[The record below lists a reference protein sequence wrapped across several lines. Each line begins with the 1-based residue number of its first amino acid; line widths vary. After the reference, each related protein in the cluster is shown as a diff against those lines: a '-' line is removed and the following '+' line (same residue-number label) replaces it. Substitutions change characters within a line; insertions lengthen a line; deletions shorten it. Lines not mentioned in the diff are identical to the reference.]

1 MQQIIDAAMN
11 KARINA
17 QGQVQAANAAA
28 QGQIGSAKMASE
40 GNVLGNIWSQ
50 PANFGSIMG
59 DIYGNYAGNTGAQ
72 GANYA
77 NAYGGLSAGLS
88 GLGNSSSA
96 NYGAYTAG
104 LNNAGNNYGAQANAN
119 SNAEAAR
126 QAAVGNIGSAALGA
140 YGGGINAALGA
151 YGLQQQAYNLAMGQ
165 AANANQGAVSSL
177 GQSRNNALAGLGNA
191 YAALG
196 GSAAQLGGAG
206 LNASQA
212 SRTDNYQ
219 DQIARNNQ
227 ITRSTSTDQANMYG
241 GGSGDYSG
249 GYGYGGG
256 NQFVAGGPDGTIASG
271 SYGSPGGSASGAGSN
286 YYDMGGTRNAQ
297 SDSYGSNDSYARQTN
312 RATQVTGPQMDAFR
326 ASLGAGMA
334 GIGGALGG
342 LNAARGDV
350 MNNDYLSAL
359 QSANSGAV
367 RALGDANAAAGGR
380 IEGFLDQGLSGLLRL
395 GGQGYNNSRKGMDQY
410 YANAGQVADNQNSIL
425 GLLTAGYGDA
435 QNRLGGLGSA
445 MMGGYGNT
453 VGNIDNVRGDLRS
466 GMDNATGNVQGL
478 YDGSVGNWM
487 SGKRDPMDRLLPAF
501 DGSNYLRSQQATR
514 NTRQAIEHQDAIREA
529 RQAGDGQ
536 AYLMNQRGEI
546 VRGGGGYAPPGYT
559 PLTGNEAADML
570 ARRGPGP
577 AKPVGERNL
586 LGSSYSPAP
595 GGVLLP
601 PHPDYMTFAA

>member
-1 MQQIIDAAMN
+1 MQQIIEAAKD
-11 KARINA
+11 KARIQA

-28 QGQIGSAKMASE
+28 QGQIGASKMASE
-40 GNVLGNIWSQ
+40 GNVLANIWSQ

-59 DIYGNYAGNTGAQ
+59 DIYANYGANTGAQ

-77 NAYGGLSAGLS
+77 NAYGGLMSGLS
-88 GLGNSSSA
+88 SLGNSGS
-96 NYGAYTAG
+96 NNFGAYAAG
-104 LNNAGNNYGAQANAN
+104 LNNAGNNYGAYANAN

-126 QAAVGNIGSAALGA
+126 QMAIGNIGSAALGSW
-140 YGGGINAALGA
+140 GSGLNAALGA

-206 LNASQA
+206 LNASQT

-256 NQFVAGGPDGTIASG
+256 NQFVAGGPDGLIASG
-271 SYGSPGGSASGAGSN
+271 SYGGDGGSANGAGSN

-326 ASLGAGMA
+326 ESLGAGMA

-359 QSANSGAV
+359 QSANSGTV
-367 RALGDANAAAGGR
+367 RSLNDANTAAGGQ
-380 IEGFLDQGLSGLLRL
+380 ISGYLDQGLNGLLRI

-410 YANAGQVADNQNSIL
+410 YANAGRSADAQNNIL
-425 GLLTAGYGDA
+425 GLLTAGYNDA
-435 QNRLGGLGSA
+435 QDQVGGLTGA

-466 GMDNATGNVQGL
+466 GMDTARGDVQGI
-478 YDGSVGNWM
+478 YDGSIGNWM
-487 SGKRDPMDRLLPAF
+487 SGKRDPGNFLLPKYDEPTLAERQE
-501 DGSNYLRSQQATR
+501 NYR
-514 NTRQAIEHQDAIREA
+514 RQGYTYNPDTGYWR
-529 RQAGDGQ
+529 
-536 AYLMNQRGEI
+536 
-546 VRGGGGYAPPGYT
+546 RGGRYVN
-559 PLTGNEAADML
+559 L
-570 ARRGPGP
+570 PGP
-577 AKPVGERNL
+577 AE
-586 LGSSYSPAP
+586 
-595 GGVLLP
+595 
-601 PHPDYMTFAA
+601 

>member
-1 MQQIIDAAMN
+1 MQQIIDAAKD
-11 KARINA
+11 KARIQA

-28 QGQIGSAKMASE
+28 QGQIGASKMASE
-40 GNVLGNIWSQ
+40 GNVLANIWSQ

-77 NAYGGLSAGLS
+77 NAYGGMTAGLA
-88 GLGNSSSA
+88 GLGNNASS

-104 LNNAGNNYGAQANAN
+104 LNNAANNYGAMANAN

-140 YGGGINAALGA
+140 WGGGLNAALGA

-206 LNASQA
+206 LNASQT

-249 GYGYGGG
+249 GYGYG

-271 SYGSPGGSASGAGSN
+271 SYGNPGGSANGAGSN

-359 QSANSGAV
+359 QSANSGTV
-367 RALGDANAAAGGR
+367 RSLNDANAAAGGQ
-380 IEGFLDQGLSGLLRL
+380 ISGYLDQGLSGLLRL
-395 GGQGYNNSRKGMDQY
+395 GGQGYNNSRRGMDQY

-445 MMGGYGNT
+445 MMGGYADT

-478 YDGSVGNWM
+478 YDGSIGNWM
-487 SGKRDPMDRLLPAF
+487 SGKRDPRNMLLPIA
-501 DGSNYLRSQQATR
+501 DGAAAVRAQEAEAIAREQAR
-514 NTRQAIEHQDAIREA
+514 AAAQARQDAR
-529 RQAGDGQ
+529 
-536 AYLMNQRGEI
+536 
-546 VRGGGGYAPPGYT
+546 APT
-559 PLTGNEAADML
+559 
-570 ARRGPGP
+570 RP
-577 AKPVGERNL
+577 A
-586 LGSSYSPAP
+586 STP
-595 GGVLLP
+595 GGLVYVGP
-601 PHPDYMTFAA
+601 PPTPDRYSHLYRPASEFPGMFGAA